1 MPVCTF
7 CRKQYEFPRGVTVVQ
22 KDGSAKF
29 YCASKCRK
37 NSEMGRNNKK
47 VAWVQ
52 KSSVIKDAIAK
63 RKKKA

>member
-22 KDGSAKF
+22 KDGSVKF

-47 VAWVQ
+47 VKWVQ
-52 KSSVIKDAIAK
+52 KSDVIKDSIAK
-63 RKKKA
+63 RKKK